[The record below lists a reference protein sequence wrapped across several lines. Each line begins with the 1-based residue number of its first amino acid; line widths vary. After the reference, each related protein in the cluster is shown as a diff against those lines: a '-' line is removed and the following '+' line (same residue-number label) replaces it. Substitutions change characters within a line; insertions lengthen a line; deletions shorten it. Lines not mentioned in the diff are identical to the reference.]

1 MNNISPIYQEFLVRL
16 QQRNLEAE
24 IRLHRLQNEAS
35 PVHARTS
42 GWVAH
47 RIAHFAEWMIVTG
60 ESPRRREQKE
70 HDEQPKPR
78 GGTEARQWLRRS
90 ARRRISSAAR

>member
-60 ESPRRREQKE
+60 ESLRRRYN
-70 HDEQPKPR
+70 HSAMHNYNPR
-78 GGTEARQWLRRS
+78 TGALAR
-90 ARRRISSAAR
+90 